1 MASIN
6 VQVTSELM
14 SKVSEMLDYRHTSN
28 ISQIVREALFHYH
41 AFLFGKRDTSM
52 CKLADSD
59 KNA

>member
-1 MASIN
+1 MANIN

-41 AFLFGKRDTSM
+41 AFLFRQDATCM
-52 CKLADSD
+52 YTPADSD